1 MKDREHIKMGNESGT
16 NIGNLFGISDVVKN
30 FDNIIEAIL
39 QPKGLDLAILEGHK
53 KIIDKAVNG
62 EQVSEELIAFV
73 CGYKKMIK
81 EYENCKKAA
90 ENAKK
95 YLREGAEPKKIDE
108 DWLNFY
114 FDKVRIVS
122 DEMVR
127 DIWSR
132 ILAEEVNQQGT
143 VSLSLLHILSIMSK
157 EQATVFSNIAK
168 FCMREYKGTNI
179 HPFIFLSTNVEV
191 YENSRITHTNLR
203 ELERLGLI
211 DCNFR
216 NEHIF
221 HKKKV
226 LVSGNHVI
234 TLYGD
239 TNNKNKIKAGNVIF
253 TEDGTTLY
261 SIVSDTLTKYRSD
274 ILEFSVS
281 KFKARNCRV
290 LINGKEV

>member
-1 MKDREHIKMGNESGT
+1 MDNDGGTTIRDLLGIGDVIKSFDHIIKTFLEPRE
-16 NIGNLFGISDVVKN
+16 
-30 FDNIIEAIL
+30 
-39 QPKGLDLAILEGHK
+39 LDLAVLEAHK
-53 KIIDKAVNG
+53 KIIDKAVSG
-62 EQVSEELIAFV
+62 EQVSEELVAFV
-73 CGYKKMIK
+73 CGYKKMVK

-95 YLREGAEPKKIDE
+95 YLREGVEPEKIDE

-122 DEMVR
+122 DEVVR

-132 ILAEEVNQQGT
+132 ILAEEINEHGT

-157 EQATVFSNIAK
+157 EQATVFSNIAR
-168 FCMREYKGTNI
+168 FCMREYKGTKI
-179 HPFIFLSTNVEV
+179 HPLIFLSTNVEA
-191 YENSRITHTNLR
+191 YENSKITHKKLR

-211 DCNFR
+211 DCSFK
-216 NEHIF
+216 NEYIF

-239 TNNKNKIKAGNVIF
+239 PSNKNKIKAGNVIF
-253 TEDGTTLY
+253 TEDGATLY
-261 SIVSDTLTKYRSD
+261 SIVSDTLIKYRPD
-274 ILEFSVS
+274 ILDFSVS
-281 KFKARNCRV
+281 KFKTRNCKV

>member
-1 MKDREHIKMGNESGT
+1 MGNEGGT
-16 NIGNLFGISDVVKN
+16 TIGDLFGIGDVIKS
-30 FDNIIEAIL
+30 FDDIIETIL
-39 QPKGLDLAILEGHK
+39 EPRGLDLVVLEGHK
-53 KIIDKAVNG
+53 KIIDKAVSG

-73 CGYKKMIK
+73 CGYKKMVK
-81 EYENCKKAA
+81 EYENCKKTA
-90 ENAKK
+90 ENAKQ
-95 YLREGAEPKKIDE
+95 YLRESAEPKKIDE

-122 DEMVR
+122 DEVIL

-132 ILAEEVNQQGT
+132 ILAEEINEHGT

-168 FCMREYKGTNI
+168 FCMREYKRTKI
-179 HPFIFLSTNVEV
+179 HPLIFLSTNVEA
-191 YENSRITHTNLR
+191 YENSKITHKNLR

-211 DCNFR
+211 DCNFK
-216 NEHIF
+216 NEYIF

-239 TNNKNKIKAGNVIF
+239 PNNKNKIMAGNMIL
-253 TEDGTTLY
+253 TEDGATLY
-261 SIVSDTLTKYRSD
+261 SIVSDTLIRYRPD
-274 ILEFSVS
+274 ILDFSVS
-281 KFKARNCRV
+281 KFKARNCKV
-290 LINGKEV
+290 LINGKEI

>member
-1 MKDREHIKMGNESGT
+1 MGNEGGT
-16 NIGNLFGISDVVKN
+16 IIGDLFGIGDVIKS
-30 FDNIIEAIL
+30 FDDIIQTIL
-39 QPKGLDLAILEGHK
+39 EPRGLDLIVLEGHK
-53 KIIDKAVNG
+53 KIIEKAVSG
-62 EQVSEELIAFV
+62 EQISEELIAFV
-73 CGYKKMIK
+73 CGYKKMVK

-132 ILAEEVNQQGT
+132 ILAEEVNEQGT

-157 EQATVFSNIAK
+157 EQATVFSNIAR
-168 FCMREYKGTNI
+168 FCMREYMGTKI
-179 HPFIFLSTNVEV
+179 HPLIFLSTNVDA
-191 YENSRITHTNLR
+191 YENSKITHKKLR

-211 DCNFR
+211 DCSFKNEYIFR
-216 NEHIF
+216 
-221 HKKKV
+221 KKKV

-239 TNNKNKIKAGNVIF
+239 PNNENKIKAGNVIF
-253 TEDGTTLY
+253 TEDGATLY
-261 SIVSDTLTKYRSD
+261 SIVSDTLIKYRPD
-274 ILEFSVS
+274 ILDFSVS
-281 KFKARNCRV
+281 KFKARNCKV
-290 LINGKEV
+290 LINGKEI